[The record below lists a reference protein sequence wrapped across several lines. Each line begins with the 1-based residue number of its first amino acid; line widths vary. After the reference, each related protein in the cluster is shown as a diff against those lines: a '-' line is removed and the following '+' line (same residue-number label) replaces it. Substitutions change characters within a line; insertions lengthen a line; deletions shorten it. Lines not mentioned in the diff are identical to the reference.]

1 MIHLT
6 DALDAASGSLS
17 HGQKQ
22 WLEIGMVLAQK
33 PRLLLVDEPAA
44 GMTPAERDRTVAILR
59 NVAETCAVVV
69 IEHDMEFVRNLS
81 CRVTVLN
88 EGMVLAEGSMDDV
101 VRNEDVIDVYLG
113 R

>member
-1 MIHLT
+1 
-6 DALDAASGSLS
+6 
-17 HGQKQ
+17 
-22 WLEIGMVLAQK
+22 
-33 PRLLLVDEPAA
+33 
-44 GMTPAERDRTVAILR
+44 
-59 NVAETCAVVV
+59 
-69 IEHDMEFVRNLS
+69 MEFVRNLS